1 MFSGK
6 SLISKEK
13 AIQTA
18 DKQDLKQ
25 NPDPVFFISLVG
37 MDNKGNVDE
46 HEHIF
51 DIYTK
56 WYDFLGSNVKV
67 LSAQDL
73 RDYYKSKHP
82 DSSTSDTD
90 TGSNDSSDSDASY
103 SDTCDSTSEA
113 DVYQMAE
120 FFVEE
125 HSNGHF
131 IVDECPFKR
140 SK

>member
-1 MFSGK
+1 MNISYVSGK

-37 MDNKGNVDE
+37 VDERGNVDQD
-46 HEHIF
+46 EHIF
-51 DIYTK
+51 DIYTRL
-56 WYDFLGSNVKV
+56 YDFLGSKVKV
-67 LSAQDL
+67 LCAQDL
-73 RDYYKSKHP
+73 RDFYKSKHQ
-82 DSSTSDTD
+82 
-90 TGSNDSSDSDASY
+90 GKV
-103 SDTCDSTSEA
+103 A

-131 IVDECPFKR
+131 IVDECPFKEDGQ
-140 SK
+140 

>member
-1 MFSGK
+1 MGLFFYFLFSGK

-13 AIQTA
+13 AIQAA

-37 MDNKGNVDE
+37 VDKKGNVDQDE
-46 HEHIF
+46 HIYNVGKYEHIF

-56 WYDFLGSNVKV
+56 WYDFVGSNVKV

-73 RDYYKSKHP
+73 RDFYKSKHQ
-82 DSSTSDTD
+82 
-90 TGSNDSSDSDASY
+90 GKV
-103 SDTCDSTSEA
+103 A

-120 FFVEE
+120 FFVDE

-131 IVDECPFKR
+131 ILDECPFKYG
-140 SK
+140 KGK